1 MHFRVGNLLDL
12 TLYGRGE
19 SCVRL
24 MMTVLTTTFAW
35 KPFGKI
41 LIQAKLIS
49 NQEKDAI
56 GILYVSER
64 EHSIFLMNRL
74 CNSSAAWTKLT
85 KQTPFNQIMRH
96 SLLLLDQV
104 MRAGKK
110 VAHQT
115 QTVPLDSDAG
125 NITKYLRSI
134 ILMSWERCV
143 LTMWI

>member
-56 GILYVSER
+56 GILYVLER
-64 EHSIFLMNRL
+64 EHSIFSMNRL
-74 CNSSAAWTKLT
+74 CNSSAARTKLT
-85 KQTPFNQIMRH
+85 KQTPYNQIMRH

-104 MRAGKK
+104 MGDGKK

-115 QTVPLDSDAG
+115 
-125 NITKYLRSI
+125 
-134 ILMSWERCV
+134 
-143 LTMWI
+143 